1 MRLGYDLSL
10 LVLERFPAVWITGV
24 TDFTDGA
31 VAGPCATEFATI
43 VYDLQVELVPDLAGK

>member
-1 MRLGYDLSL
+1 MRLGCNLSL
-10 LVLERFPAVWITGV
+10 LVLERLPAVWITGA

-31 VAGPCATEFATI
+31 VAGPCAAEFATV